1 MSYSDPYTTY
11 QPPVYEAPPPSRA
24 LARVFSGLLGLV
36 LTPVA
41 FGLLAAGGYRQQV
54 IVMEALT
61 ARRDGLGIALTVAGA
76 ILLLGVAALG
86 AWSSTGPLLGGVVWG
101 VLPGVVALA
110 MPEWGFD
117 LLNAL
122 PHGGLS
128 YGLSSWLFSGALL
141 ASGFLLVGTG
151 LAATVARRRIGR

>member
-1 MSYSDPYTTY
+1 MSYSDPYTTFQPPAY
-11 QPPVYEAPPPSRA
+11 QPPPPSRA

-41 FGLLAAGGYRQQV
+41 LGLLAAGGYRQQM
-54 IVMEALT
+54 IVMEAFA
-61 ARRDGLGIALTVAGA
+61 ARRDALGIALMAAGA

-86 AWSSTGPLLGGVVWG
+86 AWSSSGPLLGGLVWG
-101 VLPGVVALA
+101 VLPGVIALA

-117 LLNAL
+117 LLNGL

-128 YGLSSWLFSGALL
+128 FGLTSWLFSGALL
-141 ASGFLLVGTG
+141 AAGFLLVGTG
-151 LAATVARRRIGR
+151 LATTVARRRPGR